1 MKLHYAGIA
10 AAALAVIILAGCQ
23 QTSQTRNLSVS
34 SNLQIVFSD
43 SSNADHLSSAGNEP
57 TFSERGSEPLTDASS
72 ETHSQAFAH
81 RSSIAVSSEHVSS
94 KRSDPPAAA
103 STNQKPP
110 VTSSGVSSIGKTSS
124 AQEPSEPETPKEK
137 DPYAYPFD
145 IEEIKKDLIVYGES
159 LGMKHRTHYS
169 DGTEVTPDNGS
180 YELPTYLS
188 KSSTAWIIK
197 KSLYE
202 QLDYHFHVYQAE
214 VFTIY
219 IESFGNSEYQIYSI
233 YA

>member
-1 MKLHYAGIA
+1 
-10 AAALAVIILAGCQ
+10 
-23 QTSQTRNLSVS
+23 
-34 SNLQIVFSD
+34 
-43 SSNADHLSSAGNEP
+43 
-57 TFSERGSEPLTDASS
+57 
-72 ETHSQAFAH
+72 
-81 RSSIAVSSEHVSS
+81 
-94 KRSDPPAAA
+94 
-103 STNQKPP
+103 
-110 VTSSGVSSIGKTSS
+110 
-124 AQEPSEPETPKEK
+124 
-137 DPYAYPFD
+137 
-145 IEEIKKDLIVYGES
+145 
-159 LGMKHRTHYS
+159 MKHRTHYS

-214 VFTIY
+214 IFTIY

>member
-23 QTSQTRNLSVS
+23 QTSQTGNLSVS

-81 RSSIAVSSEHVSS
+81 RSSTTVRSEHVSS
-94 KRSDPPAAA
+94 TRSDPSAVSSA
-103 STNQKPP
+103 NQKPS
-110 VTSSGVSSIGKTSS
+110 VTSPGVSSIGKISS
-124 AQEPSEPETPKEK
+124 AEEPSEPETPKEK

-145 IEEIKKDLIVYGES
+145 IEEIKKDLITYGES

-169 DGTEVTPDNGS
+169 DGIEVTPDNGS
-180 YELPTYLS
+180 YELLS

-219 IESFGNSEYQIYSI
+219 IEPFGNSEYQIYSI

>member
-1 MKLHYAGIA
+1 MKQHYACIA
-10 AAALAVIILAGCQ
+10 VAALAVIVMSGCQ
-23 QTSQTRNLSVS
+23 QTSQTGNLSVS
-34 SNLQIVFSD
+34 GNHQIVFSD
-43 SSNADHLSSAGNEP
+43 SRNADHLSSAGNEP
-57 TFSERGSEPLTDASS
+57 TFSERGSEVLTDASS
-72 ETHSQAFAH
+72 GTHSQAFAY
-81 RSSIAVSSEHVSS
+81 RSSTAVSSEYVSS
-94 KRSDPPAAA
+94 IRSDPPTAA
-103 STNQKPP
+103 STNQKPS
-110 VTSSGVSSIGKTSS
+110 VTSSSVSFIKTSS
-124 AQEPSEPETPKEK
+124 AQEPSKPETPKEK
-137 DPYAYPFD
+137 DPYVYPFD
-145 IEEIKKDLIVYGES
+145 IQKIKKDLIAYGES

-214 VFTIY
+214 IFTIY

>member
-1 MKLHYAGIA
+1 MKLHYACIA
-10 AAALAVIILAGCQ
+10 VAALAVMILAGCQ
-23 QTSQTRNLSVS
+23 QTSQTENLSVS
-34 SNLQIVFSD
+34 SNHQIVFSD
-43 SSNADHLSSAGNEP
+43 SRNADHLSSAGNEP
-57 TFSERGSEPLTDASS
+57 TFLERGSEVLTDASS
-72 ETHSQAFAH
+72 GTHSQAFAYQ
-81 RSSIAVSSEHVSS
+81 SSTAVSSEYVSS
-94 KRSDPPAAA
+94 IRSDPPTVA
-103 STNQKPP
+103 STNQKPS
-110 VTSSGVSSIGKTSS
+110 VTSSSVSFIGKTSS
-124 AQEPSEPETPKEK
+124 AQEPSELETPKEK
-137 DPYAYPFD
+137 DPYVYPFD
-145 IEEIKKDLIVYGES
+145 IQKIKKDLIAYGES

-214 VFTIY
+214 IFTIY